1 MQVRDDLMYRVVW
14 LSKTGKQDKVSKH
27 ALKNK
32 GVMTYPIQLSPYY
45 QILEEYRESMN
56 HYGIYMY
63 YLQNDVIDSAAK
75 HALVIFLLKY
85 SSIAI

>member
-1 MQVRDDLMYRVVW
+1 MYRVVW
-14 LSKTGKQDKVSKH
+14 LSKTVKQDKVSKH

-32 GVMTYPIQLSPYY
+32 AVMTYPIHLSSYY

-63 YLQNDVIDSAAK
+63 YLQNDVIDSAAN